1 MRQDSTQGYRPLSVS
16 ECIKKI
22 RDLSSLLLDLTYY
35 ALLYADRDFTHML
48 QHLAEQIDQY
58 WRQLILHTVFA
69 FSGLS
74 MEDAKFL
81 ASFMDVA
88 HLMKR
93 AVDSMQDFAKLLSMG
108 YRPHSILLRALE
120 MSEEQ
125 VAMAEVVRSM
135 SVRDLIDNAGASL
148 DIIAVKCGT
157 KWHLDPPADR
167 LLHRGDLIV
176 FRTTRDVVDALARS
190 GLVKIKKPQI
200 PEEAADA
207 DSVDLV
213 QDLVTMKN
221 ISEIALDLAYL
232 AILSR
237 DTVTIE
243 EVVEIEQYFDEKHL
257 EFEKK
262 ILTKLRGDPVE
273 ILTLIRYSLC
283 LEEIVD
289 TAYGIALLV
298 RDYPEVGAFLEK
310 AVRESDEVILKF
322 TVRSQ
327 TIKTLEELGLDDIGL
342 TVLAIRRGKEL
353 IVLPNKSTRL
363 QDGDVI
369 IIKCYRDALEEIKEK
384 LSTIVEA

>member
-1 MRQDSTQGYRPLSVS
+1 MRQDSSQSYRPLSVS

-22 RDLSSLLLDLTYY
+22 RNLSSLLLDLTYY
-35 ALLYADRDFTHML
+35 ALLYADRDFAHML
-48 QHLAEQIDQY
+48 QHLGEQIDQY

-74 MEDAKFL
+74 IEDAKFL

-93 AVDSMQDFAKLLSMG
+93 AVDSMLDFAKLLSLG
-108 YRPHSILLRALE
+108 YRPHPILLKALE

-135 SVRDLIDNAGASL
+135 SIRDLIDAAGVSL

-157 KWHLDPPADR
+157 RWYLDPPADR

-176 FRTTRDVVDALARS
+176 FRTTHDVINTLANS
-190 GLVKIKKPQI
+190 GLVKIKRPPVPDKVGELEPI
-200 PEEAADA
+200 
-207 DSVDLV
+207 DLV

-237 DTVTIE
+237 DVVTIE
-243 EVVEIEQYFDEKHL
+243 EVIEIEQYFDEKHL

-262 ILTKLRGDPVE
+262 ILTKLTGDPVE
-273 ILTLIRYSLC
+273 ILTLLRYSLC

-289 TAYGIALLV
+289 TAYGIASLV
-298 RDYPEVGAFLEK
+298 RDYPEVSAFLEK

-322 TVRSQ
+322 TVRTQ
-327 TIKTLEELGLDDIGL
+327 TVKTLEELGLDDIGL

-353 IVLPNKSTRL
+353 IVLPSKSTRL